1 MNESGIH
8 MDTGEPNES
17 RPRVYTTPLG
27 DAFLR
32 FILPFALMAAYLL
45 LLYLILDFEDFKVM
59 SGLMTAYLI
68 PPAGKE
74 SIIPL
79 GVSIGLPWWLV
90 ASSMAFM
97 DTVTA
102 LFMVWNFD
110 LALKIPLLG
119 GWIGN
124 FMAGGQKFFWER
136 PWLKRLSVF
145 GLMLFVMFPL
155 QGTGGIGGSIVGR
168 MLGLRWY
175 EVLGAIAAGAFI
187 GCFLIALGAE
197 VILSLFQADAFYGI
211 IALLVV
217 AIVGVISYLYHRRR
231 KKRRRDHIRT

>member
-1 MNESGIH
+1 
-8 MDTGEPNES
+8 MDAGEPTETDQ
-17 RPRVYTTPLG
+17 RVYTTPFG
-27 DAFLR
+27 DALLR
-32 FILPFALMAAYLL
+32 FFLPFVMMAAYLL
-45 LLYLILDFEDFKVM
+45 VLYLILDFQDFKIM

-145 GLMLFVMFPL
+145 GLMVFVMFPL

-175 EVLGAIAAGAFI
+175 EVLVAIAAGAFI
-187 GCFLIALGAE
+187 GCFLIALGSE
-197 VILSLFQADAFYGI
+197 VILELFQADASYGV

-217 AIVGVISYLYHRRR
+217 AVAGIAAYLFYRHRMTRRR
-231 KKRRRDHIRT
+231 EHLRK